1 MAILRG
7 GVRIGGFDIRLGLPR
22 DRSLDNV
29 EGDPRFRQKAGGNP
43 ETTMGRVQAYV
54 NEAEGFARKARF
66 YVEFFL
72 PRVEDGPSKPAPT
85 LGGVARQG
93 QGEDA
98 IAINDINLS
107 TAAEEQLATFSSQQ
121 EVNSIHAANGR
132 RVRAFCNAIE
142 MPDRTIE
149 TKEIR
154 HHGPAYKLAF
164 DYKSADIT
172 ATFYCDKFLRERS
185 YFETWQAAVFS
196 TKSHNY
202 NFYDNY
208 VSDINIFQLG
218 QFASRNERDDITYAV
233 KLFDCFP
240 KVIGPVA
247 YSYDTN
253 AVQTFQVTFTFRYWV
268 NYFLERSGNIE
279 LGSPNFRGVNV
290 KSGAGLFGG
299 ILNKL
304 PPELRRAGVDVLQ
317 GLKRRIPIG
326 GITGGRVFPPFGNF
340 PPLNL

>member
-43 ETTMGRVQAYV
+43 ETTMGRVQSYI

-66 YVEFFL
+66 YVEFNL
-72 PRVEDGPSKPAPT
+72 PKA
-85 LGGVARQG
+85 GGVG
-93 QGEDA
+93 ITNIDPGSE
-98 IAINDINLS
+98 LS
-107 TAAEEQLATFSSQQ
+107 DGANELETTFKSSAEMISVQK
-121 EVNSIHAANGR
+121 ANAR
-132 RVRAFCNAIE
+132 RVQAFCSAISMPERTVE
-142 MPDRTIE
+142 M
-149 TKEIR
+149 KEVK
-154 HHGPAYKLAF
+154 HHGPAYKIAI

-172 ATFYCDKFLRERS
+172 ATFYADKFLRERS
-185 YFETWQAAVFS
+185 YFELWQKAAFS
-196 TKSHNY
+196 NQSHNF

-208 VSDINIFQLG
+208 VSDVNIFQLG
-218 QFASRNERDDITYAV
+218 QFASRNERDDVTYAV

-240 KVIGPVA
+240 KTISAVE
-247 YSYDTN
+247 YSYDANTI
-253 AVQTFQVTFTFRYWV
+253 QTFQVTFGFRYWI
-268 NYFLERSGNIE
+268 NYFLDRAGNVE
-279 LGSPNFRGVNV
+279 LGQPNFRDVTV
-290 KSGAGLFGG
+290 KSSFGAFGG
-299 ILNKL
+299 LLNKL

>member
-43 ETTMGRVQAYV
+43 ETTMGRIQAYV

-66 YVEFFL
+66 YVEFYL

-85 LGGVARQG
+85 LSGIARQG
-93 QGEDA
+93 QKKDTITIG
-98 IAINDINLS
+98 NINLS
-107 TAAEEQLATFSSQQ
+107 TAAQEQLTTFSSQQ
-121 EVNSIHAANGR
+121 EVNSIQTANGR
-132 RVRAFCNAIE
+132 RVRAFCSAIE
-142 MPDRTIE
+142 MPERTIE
-149 TKEIR
+149 TKDIR

-164 DYKSADIT
+164 DYKSADIV

-196 TKSHNY
+196 TKSNNF

-218 QFASRNERDDITYAV
+218 QFPSRDERDDITYAV
-233 KLFDCFP
+233 KLFECFP
-240 KVIGPVA
+240 KTIGTVA
-247 YSYDTN
+247 YSYDNN

-279 LGSPNFRGVNV
+279 LGSPNFKSVDV
-290 KSGAGLFGG
+290 KSGFGAFGG
-299 ILNKL
+299 LLNRL

-326 GITGGRVFPPFGNF
+326 GITGGRVFPPLGNF